1 MRGLRDFKVPDF
13 KFPKFKMRDIS
24 EIEEMNMSNEEI
36 EKQKEERKKDKK
48 EYVAT
53 NYSDIKEIFEYAIKK
68 YSDKEF
74 ILEKFDPKGK
84 YEEITY
90 KKFGEDVKS
99 FGTAINKVLEL
110 NEKPRIMILSETTYD
125 WYVSYVTSL
134 CIDAIAIPT
143 DKELPENELENVVV
157 KQISV
162 FIENKE
168 GRMKKAINTLAQ
180 ENINIRAL
188 SIADTTKYGI
198 LRLIVSDNEKAIEA
212 LEKDGFIVRENDVI
226 IVAVPDEPNGLN
238 TTLAIFDEK
247 GINLDYLYAF
257 VSSKT
262 EKAIV
267 VMRLKHMDEAIALLK
282 D

>member
-1 MRGLRDFKVPDF
+1 M
-13 KFPKFKMRDIS
+13 
-24 EIEEMNMSNEEI
+24 
-36 EKQKEERKKDKK
+36 
-48 EYVAT
+48 
-53 NYSDIKEIFEYAIKK
+53 
-68 YSDKEF
+68 
-74 ILEKFDPKGK
+74 
-84 YEEITY
+84 
-90 KKFGEDVKS
+90 
-99 FGTAINKVLEL
+99 
-110 NEKPRIMILSETTYD
+110 
-125 WYVSYVTSL
+125 
-134 CIDAIAIPT
+134 
-143 DKELPENELENVVV
+143 VV

-212 LEKDGFIVRENDVI
+212 LEKDGFIVREDDVI

-282 D
+282 DSDAHILEKKDIEDLKKRLSLFLIFFSQNNFNTFFYKIIRIIYFF

>member
-1 MRGLRDFKVPDF
+1 M
-13 KFPKFKMRDIS
+13 
-24 EIEEMNMSNEEI
+24 
-36 EKQKEERKKDKK
+36 
-48 EYVAT
+48 
-53 NYSDIKEIFEYAIKK
+53 
-68 YSDKEF
+68 
-74 ILEKFDPKGK
+74 
-84 YEEITY
+84 
-90 KKFGEDVKS
+90 
-99 FGTAINKVLEL
+99 
-110 NEKPRIMILSETTYD
+110 
-125 WYVSYVTSL
+125 
-134 CIDAIAIPT
+134 
-143 DKELPENELENVVV
+143 VV

-180 ENINIRAL
+180 ENIRAL

-212 LEKDGFIVRENDVI
+212 LEKDGFIVREDDVI

-282 D
+282 DIDAHILEKKDIEDL

>member
-1 MRGLRDFKVPDF
+1 M
-13 KFPKFKMRDIS
+13 
-24 EIEEMNMSNEEI
+24 
-36 EKQKEERKKDKK
+36 
-48 EYVAT
+48 
-53 NYSDIKEIFEYAIKK
+53 
-68 YSDKEF
+68 
-74 ILEKFDPKGK
+74 
-84 YEEITY
+84 
-90 KKFGEDVKS
+90 
-99 FGTAINKVLEL
+99 
-110 NEKPRIMILSETTYD
+110 
-125 WYVSYVTSL
+125 
-134 CIDAIAIPT
+134 
-143 DKELPENELENVVV
+143 VV

-212 LEKDGFIVRENDVI
+212 LEKDVI

-282 D
+282 DSDAHILEKKDIEDL

>member
-1 MRGLRDFKVPDF
+1 M
-13 KFPKFKMRDIS
+13 
-24 EIEEMNMSNEEI
+24 
-36 EKQKEERKKDKK
+36 
-48 EYVAT
+48 
-53 NYSDIKEIFEYAIKK
+53 KEI
-68 YSDKEF
+68 
-74 ILEKFDPKGK
+74 
-84 YEEITY
+84 
-90 KKFGEDVKS
+90 
-99 FGTAINKVLEL
+99 L
-110 NEKPRIMILSETTYD
+110 NEVKNM
-125 WYVSYVTSL
+125 
-134 CIDAIAIPT
+134 
-143 DKELPENELENVVV
+143 VV

-282 D
+282 DSDAHILEKKDIEDFIEKTFSFLNLLQSKQFQYILLQNNKNHPLLLKFQLSQSTRLIPVNA

>member
-1 MRGLRDFKVPDF
+1 M
-13 KFPKFKMRDIS
+13 
-24 EIEEMNMSNEEI
+24 
-36 EKQKEERKKDKK
+36 
-48 EYVAT
+48 
-53 NYSDIKEIFEYAIKK
+53 
-68 YSDKEF
+68 
-74 ILEKFDPKGK
+74 
-84 YEEITY
+84 
-90 KKFGEDVKS
+90 
-99 FGTAINKVLEL
+99 
-110 NEKPRIMILSETTYD
+110 
-125 WYVSYVTSL
+125 
-134 CIDAIAIPT
+134 
-143 DKELPENELENVVV
+143 VV

-212 LEKDGFIVRENDVI
+212 LEKDGFIVREDDVI

-282 D
+282 DSDAHILEKKDIEDLKKRLSLFLIFVSQNNFNTFFYKIIRIIHFF

>member
-1 MRGLRDFKVPDF
+1 M
-13 KFPKFKMRDIS
+13 
-24 EIEEMNMSNEEI
+24 
-36 EKQKEERKKDKK
+36 
-48 EYVAT
+48 
-53 NYSDIKEIFEYAIKK
+53 KEI
-68 YSDKEF
+68 
-74 ILEKFDPKGK
+74 
-84 YEEITY
+84 
-90 KKFGEDVKS
+90 
-99 FGTAINKVLEL
+99 L
-110 NEKPRIMILSETTYD
+110 NEVKNM
-125 WYVSYVTSL
+125 
-134 CIDAIAIPT
+134 
-143 DKELPENELENVVV
+143 VV

-247 GINLDYLYAF
+247 GINLYAF

-282 D
+282 DSDAHILEKKDIEDL